1 MFASCLH
8 GDLGFEKYF
17 LDFGEYF
24 NAELTQSVYKEFE
37 GKPIHHSDAV
47 FHEDFEKMGLTA

>member
-8 GDLGFEKYF
+8 GDLRFEKYF

-24 NAELTQSVYKEFE
+24 NAELGEYFNAELTQSV
-37 GKPIHHSDAV
+37 
-47 FHEDFEKMGLTA
+47 

>member
-1 MFASCLH
+1 MFVSSLH

-24 NAELTQSVYKEFE
+24 NAELTQSVPGYKDKEYKDTPFRCSISR
-37 GKPIHHSDAV
+37 K
-47 FHEDFEKMGLTA
+47 F